1 MSDSTPAKKNF
12 EHVDNLLWLDMEMT
26 GLDVNKEVVIEVA
39 CIITDLNFK
48 ELDAFETVVKQPQH
62 YLDAMDAWN
71 TEHHGKSGL
80 TAKVPQGME
89 PSGVE
94 FRLCSMIDKHFPDW
108 RKDKKKKPI
117 LAGNSIMQDRLFIE
131 KYFPQIAERLHYRML
146 DVSSWKILFNNK
158 FQRVYHKQNA
168 HRALDDIRESIG
180 ELRYYLEAVSGSK

>member
-1 MSDSTPAKKNF
+1 MSETSVSKQNF
-12 EHVDNLLWLDMEMT
+12 ERIDHLLWLDMEMT

-48 ELDAFETVVKQPQH
+48 ELETFETVVKQPQR
-62 YLDAMDAWN
+62 YLDSMDAWN

-80 TAKVPQGME
+80 TAKVPHGME

-94 FRLCSMIDKHFPDW
+94 FRLCSMIDKHFPQW
-108 RKDKKKKPI
+108 QTDKKKKPI

-158 FQRVYHKQNA
+158 FERVYHKQNA

-180 ELRYYLEAVSGSK
+180 ELRYYLEAVASKS